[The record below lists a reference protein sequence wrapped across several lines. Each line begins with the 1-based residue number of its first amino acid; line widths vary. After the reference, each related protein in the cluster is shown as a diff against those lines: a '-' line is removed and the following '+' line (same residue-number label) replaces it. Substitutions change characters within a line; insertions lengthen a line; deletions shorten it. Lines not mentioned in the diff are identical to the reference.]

1 MTIENKI
8 KELGL
13 TLPKATDPVGSY
25 LATKFVGKIPGKRFS
40 SNRSTIKFI

>member
-13 TLPKATDPVGSY
+13 TLPNATDPVGSY
-25 LATKFVGKIPGKRFS
+25 LATKFVGKMLIS
-40 SNRSTIKFI
+40 LVKFL